1 MKPIAFGGASE
12 ADFLVRPAG
21 RGLEQTGTEI
31 SIRRLQAFWA
41 VAHTGSMTRAAKLLG
56 VTQPGLSQ
64 QLAAFEA
71 GIGGRLFDRRPSG
84 LELTELGASIL
95 SRAEQVLRGVQEL
108 EDVLPATGA
117 GPRHALRIAGAG
129 SVMRKLLP
137 EAILRLNLPLDSL
150 EFDLHEGAPGEVLEA
165 LHARRATIGLVAAGS
180 LPEAALG
187 FRQVQVASDPYV
199 LAVPDWLDL
208 GGLNDPAD
216 LPPAAA
222 ATLNATLQFVFG
234 THHSRRIQTWYD
246 QVLPGNRVRARVRT
260 FEPMIEMVRAGLG
273 VCIAPA
279 LAFAEG
285 SGAMHGVR
293 LYPTG
298 LEPRRIVALYPSQY
312 QTVTPYGAMIEAL
325 ISAGNAMAL
334 PPMED
339 MPGFIARA
347 MPSIGASGPDNGQ
360 AD

>member
-1 MKPIAFGGASE
+1 MKRLGLGAAAE
-12 ADFLVRPAG
+12 VDDPGRQVR
-21 RGLEQTGTEI
+21 RGLDQTGAEI

-71 GIGGRLFDRRPSG
+71 GIGGRLFDRRAGG

-95 SRAEQVLRGVQEL
+95 ARAEQVLRSVQEL
-108 EDVLPATGA
+108 EDVLPATGT

-137 EAILRLNLPLDSL
+137 EAILRINLPLDGL

-165 LHARRATIGLVAAGS
+165 LYARRATIGLVAAGS
-180 LPEAALG
+180 LPDAAMG

-199 LAVPDWLDL
+199 LAVPESLDL
-208 GGLNDPAD
+208 DGLADPAD
-216 LPPAAA
+216 LPPVAA

-234 THHSRRIQTWYD
+234 THHSRRIQDWYD
-246 QVLPGNRVRARVRT
+246 RALPGNRLCARVRT

-279 LAFAEG
+279 LVFAEG
-285 SGAMHGVR
+285 PGGLRGLR

-312 QTVTPYGAMIEAL
+312 QNVTPYGAMIQAL
-325 ISAGNAMAL
+325 ISAGNALAL
-334 PPMED
+334 PPIQP

-347 MPSIGASGPDNGQ
+347 MAEDGGAV
-360 AD
+360 

>member
-1 MKPIAFGGASE
+1 MKRHVLGAAAL
-12 ADFLVRPAG
+12 ADDMVRPLR
-21 RGLEQTGTEI
+21 RGLEQTGAEI

-84 LELTELGASIL
+84 LGLTELGASIIA
-95 SRAEQVLRGVQEL
+95 RAEQVLRGVQEL
-108 EDVLPATGA
+108 EDVLPATGT

-137 EAILRLNLPLDSL
+137 EAILRLDLPLDSL

-165 LHARRATIGLVAAGS
+165 LYARRATIGLVAAGS
-180 LPEAALG
+180 LPDAALG

-199 LAVPDWLDL
+199 LAVPESLDL
-208 GGLNDPAD
+208 DGLANPAD

-234 THHSRRIQTWYD
+234 THHSRRIQDWYD
-246 QVLPGNRVRARVRT
+246 RVLPGNRVRARVRT

-279 LAFAEG
+279 LVFAEG
-285 SGAMHGVR
+285 TAALRGVR

-312 QTVTPYGAMIEAL
+312 QNVTPYGAMIEAL
-325 ISAGNAMAL
+325 IAAGTALTL
-334 PPMED
+334 PPMQP
-339 MPGFIARA
+339 MPEFIARA
-347 MPSIGASGPDNGQ
+347 LRDSGDAG
-360 AD
+360 